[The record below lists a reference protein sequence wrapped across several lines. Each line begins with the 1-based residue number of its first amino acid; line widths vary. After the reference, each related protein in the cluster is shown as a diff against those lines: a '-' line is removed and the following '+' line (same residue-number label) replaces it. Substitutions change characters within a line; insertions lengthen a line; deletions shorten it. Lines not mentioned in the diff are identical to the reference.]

1 MRRTG
6 GRTGDEHEV
15 ARLEVLYVDDGTFDG
30 FYAAEYRQL
39 LRIAWA
45 SEGRRDLAEEA
56 VQEAMLTVH
65 ERWRQVSTYD
75 KPGAYARRV
84 LLNKL
89 VSRGRRRTREQNAIR
104 RLGTALEV
112 HVDEEPPD
120 SEFWAAVR
128 ALPERQAQ
136 ALTLR
141 YVEDRTVEDIAEILE
156 VAQGTVKAH
165 LHRGR
170 LAMFDRLGADYREE
184 GL

>member
-1 MRRTG
+1 MRRSG
-6 GRTGDEHEV
+6 GRTDDEHAL
-15 ARLEVLYVDDGTFDG
+15 ARLEVLYVDDGTFER
-30 FYAAEYRQL
+30 FYASEYRQL

-45 SEGRRDLAEEA
+45 AEGRRDLAEEA
-56 VQEAMLTVH
+56 VQDAMLTVH
-65 ERWRQVSTYD
+65 ERWRQVSAYD

-84 LLNKL
+84 LLNGL

-104 RLGTALEV
+104 RLGSAPDV

-141 YVEDRTVEDIAEILE
+141 YVEDRSVEDIAEILE
-156 VAQGTVKAH
+156 VAEGTVKVH

-170 LAMFDRLGADYREE
+170 LALFDRLGAGYREE